1 MWLVLQARMCHFL
14 DMYQSMRVRER
25 LASGHQKV
33 LTKGQALT
41 VGAYK
46 RVVVW
51 CQTLVA
57 PESPSKA
64 VIEPCE
70 DLESRISVTPGLVT
84 LKSGCKRCFVP
95 VEVTNMSDKSV
106 TLPPKTVL
114 ASVHLASTVIDKF
127 DQDKTPVDK
136 DVVYSKLKVNTSGI
150 DCNEE
155 ELTEAQR
162 NEARGL
168 LERMSYVFASG
179 DRDLGCA
186 NGVEHEINLTE
197 DLPFKEACRRVP
209 PEQLE
214 EFRDAV
220 RDLLDTGVI
229 TESKSSYAS
238 PSGIG
243 EEEGQVP

>member
-1 MWLVLQARMCHFL
+1 
-14 DMYQSMRVRER
+14 
-25 LASGHQKV
+25 
-33 LTKGQALT
+33 
-41 VGAYK
+41 
-46 RVVVW
+46 
-51 CQTLVA
+51 
-57 PESPSKA
+57 
-64 VIEPCE
+64 
-70 DLESRISVTPGLVT
+70 
-84 LKSGCKRCFVP
+84 
-95 VEVTNMSDKSV
+95 
-106 TLPPKTVL
+106 
-114 ASVHLASTVIDKF
+114 
-127 DQDKTPVDK
+127 
-136 DVVYSKLKVNTSGI
+136 
-150 DCNEE
+150 
-155 ELTEAQR
+155 
-162 NEARGL
+162 
-168 LERMSYVFASG
+168 MSYVFASG